1 MLYFINLHRIGSH
14 LRCSMFLCMGYRKK
28 KSEINPPLFDLFLF
42 ILPIS
47 TTNIVMI
54 PTHYHRSLD
63 IHTDIQIYTY
73 KYIKTYK
80 YIHTCSVTIH
90 KIYNYII
97 NMNNCS
103 FVEYIINI
111 IYKLVH
117 TNNYNN
123 KNYIYVRTLYKNVQ
137 KYILN
142 DLYSVSTWERGGG
155 YNTVNHCV
163 ESIPS

>member
-1 MLYFINLHRIGSH
+1 
-14 LRCSMFLCMGYRKK
+14 
-28 KSEINPPLFDLFLF
+28 
-42 ILPIS
+42 
-47 TTNIVMI
+47 
-54 PTHYHRSLD
+54 
-63 IHTDIQIYTY
+63 
-73 KYIKTYK
+73 
-80 YIHTCSVTIH
+80 
-90 KIYNYII
+90 
-97 NMNNCS
+97 MNNCS

-155 YNTVNHCV
+155 YNTVNYCV